1 LLSRGNSQFTSS
13 TAQSF
18 DPAAVYLRAAEDSE
32 FFAHL
37 FFPKAF
43 RQSSPLFH
51 RDIWQAL
58 EAPHIP
64 FAGVECFRGSAK
76 TTIARA
82 NCAKRISYGTSRTQL
97 VISASQGH
105 AARSVRWIKRQIE
118 TNKNWTDFY
127 RLEQGSKWTDDW
139 IEVVNYSLGPEP
151 VRINI
156 IALGITGQTRGLNL
170 DDFRPDYM
178 VVDDPCDEENTASE
192 TQRTKTNETFFGS
205 LVPSLAPRSEAPN
218 AKICLLQTG
227 LHRED
232 LIHLCHNDPG
242 WTTIKRPVFT
252 YGTNGE
258 PNGSAWPERWSFTEL
273 QQMKKG
279 YIHRGQL
286 HVWLRE
292 YECRITSRETA
303 IFNIQHLRYYE
314 HAPENMYV
322 YCGIDPASSEAK
334 DAHKVAIVF
343 WGFANGNAYLLDY
356 WTSRGKN
363 PEEIWQAFY
372 VRAMKL
378 RPLTVGVE
386 SISYQRML
394 AWYFRQKMQE
404 QNYYV
409 TIRELQD
416 RRKKAD
422 RITQAHS
429 GLLSNGWLYVRR
441 DQDEYISALADYN
454 GVEDFDLLDAGS
466 MGLSLRQPGLMG
478 SSGEDGETMEQIDEK
493 EFPRLRLVGGCP

>member
-1 LLSRGNSQFTSS
+1 MLSRGNSLSTSS
-13 TAQSF
+13 TAFS
-18 DPAAVYLRAAEDSE
+18 AEEIYLRAAQDSV
-32 FFAHL
+32 FFSHL

-43 RQSSPLFH
+43 RQTSPLFH
-51 RDIWQAL
+51 KDIWHAL
-58 EAPHIP
+58 ESPEIP
-64 FAGVECFRGSAK
+64 FSGVECFRGSAK

-82 NCAKRISYGTSRTQL
+82 NLAKRISYGTSRTQL
-97 VISASQGH
+97 IVSAAAAH
-105 AARSVRWIKRQIE
+105 AIKSVRWV
-118 TNKNWTDFY
+118 KNQVMNNSAWAQFY
-127 RLEQGSKWTDDW
+127 GLEQGSKWTDDW
-139 IEVVNYSLGPEP
+139 IEVRNTSCGPEP
-151 VRINI
+151 VSINLV
-156 IALGITGQTRGLNL
+156 ALGIGGQTRGLNL
-170 DDFRPDYM
+170 DDYRPDYIL
-178 VVDDPCDEENTASE
+178 VDDPCDEENTGSE
-192 TQRTKTNETFFGS
+192 AQRLKTNELFFGS

-218 AKICLLQTG
+218 AKVALAQTG

-232 LIHLCHNDPG
+232 LIHLCHGDPT
-242 WTTIKRPVFT
+242 WVTIKRPIFT
-252 YGTNGE
+252 YGENE
-258 PNGSAWPERWSFTEL
+258 EANGSAWPERWTFEEL
-273 QQMKKG
+273 LAMKNG

-292 YECRITSRETA
+292 YECRIVSRETA
-303 IFNIQHLRYYE
+303 IFNVEHLRYYE

-356 WTSRGKN
+356 WTSQGKN

-372 VRAMKL
+372 QLAMKW

-394 AWYFRQKMQE
+394 AWYFKQKMKE
-404 QNYYV
+404 TGYYV

-429 GLLSNGWLYVRR
+429 GLLTNGWMYVRR
-441 DQDEYISALADYN
+441 DQAEYISALADYN
-454 GVEDFDLLDAGS
+454 GTEDFDLLDAGS
-466 MGLSLRQPGLMG
+466 MGLGLRQPALMG
-478 SSGEDGETMEQIDEK
+478 DFIEGEAEVMRDEK
-493 EFPRLRLVGGCP
+493 DYPPLALVGGCP